1 MSYRKIYAEE
11 IEQRVGSI
19 KHCPSKANL
28 VDGFYKMVPDP
39 ITKTKILTIDTS
51 GTMND
56 VLKNIPKSK
65 ENPDGGCYAVTLQY
79 GELGCDPKD
88 HYMGIDYNINGIRHN
103 ICHKEPV
110 QTYFSAMFD
119 DPNTLTRFFKLLIA
133 AIIILL
139 VTTIFGCCYEF
150 WLRYGNSI
158 NCLYYFSK
166 ECKNISEKYDGKV
179 SLLDYLYPK
188 SICVFP
194 YQKAMKNSPNQMGGV
209 KKYNLKGGQDKT
221 SGFKSESL
229 EFKRANG
236 DRAKCITLDDN
247 YSYENNNRPFPYNLA
262 DYAHEND
269 SYNIIKIPMKLF
281 SFSFLYYILISR
293 KILNTLMSGASDIY
307 KKRITS
313 ATSSNIVFLLLCG
326 LLLPYSPFAILGLI
340 LSIISII
347 GIIASF
353 ISIIMCIRRDL
364 FGNVLSFLKIK
375 ECITNDNHE
384 LQDYYDVFSDIKEN
398 YFYSLSVRD
407 RIISGAIVPIIFFVI
422 FAIIS
427 ATTPDGSKLN
437 ALNTF
442 IFVSIIIAFI
452 FSLLSKM
459 FSKYKD
465 NTIIAN
471 LINFFKSI
479 NEGFINILLCIN
491 LLIIL
496 IFGFVGFLFG
506 NMFASLCLPLSTLF
520 NFFYIPITNPLEF
533 FDIMKD
539 HADLL
544 TILFCIGVIGSVG
557 VVFDRN
563 TTGIMSGILVVL
575 ILYKISKGLKAK

>member
-11 IEQRVGSI
+11 IKQKVGSI
-19 KHCPSKANL
+19 EHCPSKANL
-28 VDGFYKMVPDP
+28 VDGFYKMEIDP
-39 ITKTKILTIDTS
+39 NTKTKTLTIDAS

-56 VLKNIPKSK
+56 GLKNIPFESDDNY
-65 ENPDGGCYAVTLQY
+65 EGGCYKVIPR
-79 GELGCDPKD
+79 GELGCESKD
-88 HYMGIDYNINGIRHN
+88 HYMGIDYNINGTRHN

-166 ECKNISEKYDGKV
+166 ECKNISEKGDGKV

-194 YQKAMKNSPNQMGGV
+194 YQKAMKNSLNQMGGA

-247 YSYENNNRPFPYNLA
+247 YGYENNNRPFPYNLA

-293 KILNTLMSGASDIY
+293 KILNTLMSGVSDIY
-307 KKRITS
+307 KKKITS

-353 ISIIMCIRRDL
+353 ISLIMCIRRDL
-364 FGNVLSFLKIK
+364 FGNVLSFLKINH
-375 ECITNDNHE
+375 CITNDDQDLN
-384 LQDYYDVFSDIKEN
+384 DYYNIFRDIQEK
-398 YFYSLSVRD
+398 YFYSLSIKD
-407 RIISGAIVPIIFFVI
+407 RIFSGAIVPSIFFVI

-427 ATTPDGSKLN
+427 ATSPS
-437 ALNTF
+437 ALSMF
-442 IFVSIIIAFI
+442 LFVCIIIAFI
-452 FSLLSKM
+452 CYILSKILLR
-459 FSKYKD
+459 YKD
-465 NTIIAN
+465 KIEP
-471 LINFFKSI
+471 LINFLKST
-479 NEGFINILLCIN
+479 NEGFINILLFIN
-491 LLIIL
+491 FSIIL

-506 NMFASLCLPLSTLF
+506 NMFASLYLPLSTLF
-520 NFFYIPITNPLEF
+520 NFFYIPISQPLEF

-557 VVFDRN
+557 FVFDRN